1 MHVLIVDD
9 HALIH
14 QSLAAVVR
22 QAVPEATVDVA
33 SSLEEAIARA
43 RKPVRL
49 DLVLLDLGLPGCAG
63 IEALVRFRAA
73 LPKLRVAVV
82 SANEDGASVR
92 AAFATGAAGYIPK
105 TTPPLL
111 MVAAVRLIAEGGAYF
126 LPHLLVAPPKEAHKA
141 GLTDRQTAVLRL
153 LIKGFGNQEIAHRLK
168 IAENTVKQHTHA
180 IYAVLEVTSRT
191 QAIVAAARLGIAS
204 E

>member
-1 MHVLIVDD
+1 MFAALQTFNWHLFFANLNTSIVPLFLLLFILSLCNMCMPWLYRQEVLY
-9 HALIH
+9 
-14 QSLAAVVR
+14 R
-22 QAVPEATVDVA
+22 
-33 SSLEEAIARA
+33 
-43 RKPVRL
+43 
-49 DLVLLDLGLPGCAG
+49 GLPR
-63 IEALVRFRAA
+63 EKAA
-73 LPKLRVAVV
+73 HQLLWTQRVI
-82 SANEDGASVR
+82 S
-92 AAFATGAAGYIPK
+92 
-105 TTPPLL
+105 LL

-191 QAIVAAARLGIAS
+191 QAIVAAARLGIGS